1 MDLSTFIFLVTP
13 FSALP
18 TAQSQLALRVEASEW
33 RQGDWPG
40 GRPRG
45 ACVVAARWYLPK
57 ATALAAVY
65 KSIA

>member
-33 RQGDWPG
+33 RQGD
-40 GRPRG
+40 
-45 ACVVAARWYLPK
+45 
-57 ATALAAVY
+57 
-65 KSIA
+65 